1 VVKWKGIRSKHTLE
15 AKRIKCTYSNCF
27 ENQSDTYHDTRTHYL
42 MEQDPFLLQDQADVM
57 DVVVADKVE
66 VLKKKRMGPPGPCS
80 SRSGSRYSMS
90 RTCGPRDIISLVIPR
105 LGDNIQ
111 LSQVEYSSKLQYFNT
126 PP

>member
-1 VVKWKGIRSKHTLE
+1 MHIFK
-15 AKRIKCTYSNCF
+15 CF

-66 VLKKKRMGPPGPCS
+66 ALKKKRMGPPGPCS

-105 LGDNIQ
+105 LGDNRETSPWGSIP
-111 LSQVEYSSKLQYFNT
+111 QVSSSKETSVSLWDYVARAWSEAGAF
-126 PP
+126 